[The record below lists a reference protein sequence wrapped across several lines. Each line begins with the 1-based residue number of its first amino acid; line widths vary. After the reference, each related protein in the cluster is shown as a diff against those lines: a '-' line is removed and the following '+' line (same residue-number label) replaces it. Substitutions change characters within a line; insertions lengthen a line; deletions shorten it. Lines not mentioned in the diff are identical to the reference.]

1 MPAQA
6 LTGIR
11 VVDIAGTVSTSY
23 CAKLCADYGAE
34 VINIEPRTGFATRR
48 LPPFLPRGAAGEAS
62 AMHAYLH
69 TNKKSLLASALDPE
83 VESAL
88 IGSASL
94 VLDDGA
100 NHANA
105 HTCTSVRCSISW
117 FGKGG
122 PYEDFVGSDGQCFAL
137 NGMLRAIGP
146 VEGPPIIPSGY
157 QAQIVGGMTA
167 FIGSLTQVLAGEL
180 GNRTAPVHLETSIFE
195 SCLCFTEVGVISA
208 FNSGVQGHRMGI
220 NRFPPTY
227 PLGVFPCKDG
237 WLGVTVLTPSQWQS
251 FCELLDM
258 MEFADVELFQ
268 TSYGRLQGIDVIEPV
283 MRDRLLA
290 HSAEA
295 LSYRAQQARIPLVR
309 VPTMEELF
317 GVDQFLERNAFSV
330 ATLPG
335 GAELQVP
342 SVPFRLFSTP
352 PFFGGPVARLG
363 EHTDTFAS

>member
-6 LTGIR
+6 LAGIR

-34 VINIEPRTGFATRR
+34 VINLEPRTGFATRH
-48 LPPFLPRGAAGEAS
+48 LPPFLPSGAAGETS
-62 AMHAYLH
+62 AMHAYLQ
-69 TNKKSLLASALDPE
+69 TNKKSLLAGALDPG
-83 VESAL
+83 VERDL

-94 VLDDGA
+94 VLDDGT
-100 NHANA
+100 NRANA
-105 HTCTSVRCSISW
+105 DACTSVRSSISW

-137 NGMLRAIGP
+137 NGMLRNIGP
-146 VEGPPIIPSGY
+146 EEGPPIIPTGY

-167 FIGSLTQVLAGEL
+167 FIGSLTQVLAGEI
-180 GNRTAPVHLETSIFE
+180 GNRSAPVHLETSIME
-195 SCLCFTEVGVISA
+195 SCLCFTEVGVVAA
-208 FNSGVQGHRMGI
+208 FNSGRQAPRMGI

-237 WLGVTVLTPSQWQS
+237 WLGVTVLTPSQWHS

-258 MEFADVELFQ
+258 DEIADVDLFQ
-268 TSYGRLQGIDVIEPV
+268 TSYGRLQGIDVIEPL
-283 MRDRLLA
+283 MRDRLLE

-295 LSYRAQQARIPLVR
+295 LFYRAQQARIPLAR

-330 ATLPG
+330 VTLPG
-335 GAELQVP
+335 GAELDVP
-342 SVPFRLFSTP
+342 SVPFRLFGTP
-352 PFFGGPVARLG
+352 PRFGGPVARLG
-363 EHTDTFAS
+363 EHTQAFSL

>member
-6 LTGIR
+6 LAGIR

-34 VINIEPRTGFATRR
+34 VINIEPPGGFATRQ
-48 LPPFLPRGAAGEAS
+48 LPPFLPTGDAGETS

-69 TNKKSLLASALDPE
+69 SNKKSLLADALEPVVVRD
-83 VESAL
+83 L

-94 VLDDGA
+94 VLDDGKNRRIACAFA
-100 NHANA
+100 N
-105 HTCTSVRCSISW
+105 VRASISW
-117 FGKGG
+117 YGQGG

-137 NGMLRAIGP
+137 NGMVRNLGP
-146 VEGPPIIPSGY
+146 VEGPPIIPTGY

-180 GNRTAPVHLETSIFE
+180 GNRAAPVHLETSIFE
-195 SCLCFTEVGVISA
+195 SCLCFTDVGVISA
-208 FNSGVQGHRMGI
+208 YNSGVQGHRLGI

-237 WLGVTVLTPSQWQS
+237 WIGVTVLTPSQWQS

-258 MEFADVELFQ
+258 MELADVDLFQ
-268 TSYGRLQGIDVIEPV
+268 TAYGRLQGIDVIEPV
-283 MRDRLLA
+283 MRDRLSA
-290 HSAEA
+290 HSTEA
-295 LSYRAQQARIPLVR
+295 LFYRAQQARIPLAR

-317 GVDQFLERNAFSV
+317 GIDQFLERNAFSIV
-330 ATLPG
+330 TLPG
-335 GAELQVP
+335 GAELKVP
-342 SVPFRLFSTP
+342 SVPFRLFDTP
-352 PFFGGPVARLG
+352 PTFGGPVARLG
-363 EHTDTFAS
+363 EHTQAFA